1 MFRDS
6 LTVLVVLLLQANV
19 FLIGRRPHS
28 NCLVRV
34 FVVQG
39 KLLRGLSIR
48 TSNCQRLD
56 DVPVV
61 DEEGG
66 GSVLLDFIVAY
77 SVSGDEELDAIQT
90 CSVSLSKL
98 SAGSEQH
105 AGMFDSER
113 LKATCIRFTLAF
125 FAQFS
130 DTHVLKSRTS
140 RPSVQTCLIL
150 NQGFKG

>member
-1 MFRDS
+1 MFRNS

-98 SAGSEQH
+98 SAGSE
-105 AGMFDSER
+105 R
-113 LKATCIRFTLAF
+113 LKATCIRFALAF